1 MQIELSDQVVAFV
14 RRLAPQPRQALRSAL
29 RSLAEGRGDIR
40 ALEADLAG
48 FYRLRVSR
56 FRVIFHYV
64 LKDNR
69 RILRCEFVEERS
81 LVYQVYA
88 EMARHLKS

>member
-69 RILRCEFVEERS
+69 RILRKGT
-81 LVYQVYA
+81 L
-88 EMARHLKS
+88 

>member
-69 RILRCEFVEERS
+69 RILRYEFVEERS
-81 LVYQVYA
+81 LVYQLYA

>member
-1 MQIELSDQVVAFV
+1 MKIELSEQVVTFA
-14 RRLAPQPRQALRSAL
+14 RRLAPQPRQAMRSAL
-29 RSLAEGRGDIR
+29 RALGEGRGDIR
-40 ALEADLAG
+40 LLEADLAG

-56 FRVIFHYV
+56 FRVFFHYV
-64 LKDNR
+64 LKGNR

-88 EMARHLKS
+88 DMARHLKS